1 MDAMRTRR
9 TLLAGGL
16 SAVAAPAFAAPAPT
30 YRSALAQA
38 YGGPVDPAA
47 AHLAAQT
54 AAAAAQ
60 ARRDELLRGQGF
72 SAGNPEERLRRLWE
86 DPRWLYP
93 DSEAGRN
100 RAVSDMNTRL
110 AAFRPNL
117 TRALGDLPIAPALV
131 RRARAGQAAGRRGGS
146 RQLPQHGKPGIYYL
160 DLSDIRTRPSWS
172 LTSLAF
178 HEVTP
183 GHLLQLP
190 LQAAACPPQARLR
203 ASGAYSEAWAIYAE
217 QLCADLGAY
226 AGDPLG
232 EIGYLQWRLFRLSR
246 IVADTGLHAMG
257 WSRDRAIA
265 AVTALQG
272 RSIAFTSIEAD
283 VARIA
288 ATPGKYAAVGL
299 GALAFAAWR
308 PADRRRWP
316 AFHKALLADGPWP
329 FGELEKRVREKLL
342 LSGG

>member
-1 MDAMRTRR
+1 VRTRR
-9 TLLAGGL
+9 TFLAGGL
-16 SAVAAPAFAAPAPT
+16 SAVAAPTFAAPAGA

-38 YGGPVDPAA
+38 YGGPIDPAS

-60 ARRDELLRGQGF
+60 ARRDELLHGQGLI
-72 SAGNPEERLRRLWE
+72 AGGLGERLRRLWE
-86 DPRWLYP
+86 DPRGLYP
-93 DSEAGRN
+93 DSEAGRT

-117 TRALGDLPIAPALV
+117 TRAFGDLPIAPAQV
-131 RRARAGQAAGRRGGS
+131 RRAPAARLGGS
-146 RQLPQHGKPGIYYL
+146 RQLPEHGKPGVYYL
-160 DLSDIRTRPSWS
+160 DVSDIRTRPSWS
-172 LTSLAF
+172 LPSLAF

-183 GHLLQLP
+183 GHLMQLP

-226 AGDPLG
+226 AGDSLG
-232 EIGYLQWRLFRLSR
+232 EIGYLQWRLFRLGR

-257 WSRDRAIA
+257 WSRDRAVA

-272 RSIAFTSIEAD
+272 HSIAFTSIEAD

-288 ATPGKYAAVGL
+288 AAPGKYAAEGL

-329 FGELEKRVREKLL
+329 FGELEKRVREKML

>member
-1 MDAMRTRR
+1 MAAVRTRR

-16 SAVAAPAFAAPAPT
+16 SAVAAPAFATPAGA

-38 YGGPVDPAA
+38 YGGPADPAA
-47 AHLAAQT
+47 AHLAALT

-60 ARRDELLRGQGF
+60 ARRDELLHGQGLI
-72 SAGNPEERLRRLWE
+72 AGGLGERLRRLWE
-86 DPRWLYP
+86 DPRGLYP
-93 DSEAGRN
+93 DSEAGRT
-100 RAVSDMNTRL
+100 RAVSDMNIRL

-117 TRALGDLPIAPALV
+117 TRALGDLPIAPAQV
-131 RRARAGQAAGRRGGS
+131 RRAPAARLGGS
-146 RQLPQHGKPGIYYL
+146 RQLPEHGKPGVYYL
-160 DLSDIRTRPSWS
+160 DVSDIRTRPSWS
-172 LTSLAF
+172 LPSLAF

-183 GHLLQLP
+183 GHLMQLP

-226 AGDPLG
+226 AGDSLG
-232 EIGYLQWRLFRLSR
+232 EIGYLQWRLFRLGR

-257 WSRDRAIA
+257 WSRDRAVA

-272 RSIAFTSIEAD
+272 HSIAFTSIEAD

-288 ATPGKYAAVGL
+288 AAPGKYAAEGL

-308 PADRRRWP
+308 PVDRRRWP

-329 FGELEKRVREKLL
+329 FGELEKRVREKML